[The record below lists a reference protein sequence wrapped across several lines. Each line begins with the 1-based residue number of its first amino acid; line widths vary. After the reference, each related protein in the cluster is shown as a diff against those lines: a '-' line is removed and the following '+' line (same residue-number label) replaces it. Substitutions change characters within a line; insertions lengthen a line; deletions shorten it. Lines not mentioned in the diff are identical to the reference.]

1 MRAVILRVGTRG
13 APPAV
18 VAALRDRFPGAEFG
32 SADCETVAIE
42 AAEWHDPQAELLA
55 FDRRVHAAEDRGAF
69 AMEIAGDGDLDLL
82 RTATEVLLRYQRL
95 VPTWNE
101 HSSTDVFARVLARHA
116 ALHDRS
122 KPLVRAD
129 HEHALD
135 AWQWTLRLEPK
146 APLTVQLAALLH
158 DVERLQSEADVR
170 VEQHADDYQA
180 FKDAHA
186 AGGALL
192 AHNLLAAAGLRDD
205 DVQAVARLVATHER
219 RGQDPAVTLL
229 NDADALSFFS
239 LNSAGFLRYYGP
251 DHTAKKVAYTLE
263 RMSPR
268 ARAWLPV
275 LRLEPEVA
283 RLIR

>member
-1 MRAVILRVGTRG
+1 MRAVILRVGPDR
-13 APPAV
+13 APATV

-32 SADCETVAIE
+32 FPDCETVEIT
-42 AAEWHDPQAELLA
+42 AAEWHDPGAELLA
-55 FDRRVHAAEDRGAF
+55 FDRRVHAAEDRGPF
-69 AMEIAGDGDLDLL
+69 ALEIAGDGDLALL
-82 RTATEVLLRYQRL
+82 RAATEILLRYQRL
-95 VPTWNE
+95 VPAWNE

-129 HEHALD
+129 HDHALD
-135 AWQWTLRLEPK
+135 VWQWTLRLDPN
-146 APLTVQLAALLH
+146 AGLAVQLAALLH
-158 DVERLQSEADVR
+158 DVERLRSEADVR
-170 VEQHADDYQA
+170 VEHHAPDYQA

-186 AGGALL
+186 AGGAML
-192 AHNLLAAAGLRDD
+192 AHNLLAAAGLRDGD
-205 DVQAVARLVATHER
+205 AETVARLVATHER
-219 RGQDPAVTLL
+219 RGQDVALTLL

-251 DHTAKKVAYTLE
+251 EHTAKKVAYTLE

-268 ARAWLPV
+268 AQAWLPV

-283 RLIR
+283 RMMP